1 MRAKGDPRAGSGAF
15 DTEMDLWVGGRY
27 MDRMEKRGGV
37 WKIAYRVGTTD
48 WTRIEP
54 PSSQGLDTRGDLAS
68 KQSRKDIVYRRRT
81 AFERPA

>member
-1 MRAKGDPRAGSGAF
+1 MSANPA
-15 DTEMDLWVGGRY
+15 EIIL
-27 MDRMEKRGGV
+27 RGV
-37 WKIAYRVGTTD
+37 PPLFALVGTTD